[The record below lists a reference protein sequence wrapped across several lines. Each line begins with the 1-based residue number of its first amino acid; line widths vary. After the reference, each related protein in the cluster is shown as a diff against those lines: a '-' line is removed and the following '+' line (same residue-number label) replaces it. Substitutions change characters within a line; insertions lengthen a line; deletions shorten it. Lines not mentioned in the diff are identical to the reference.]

1 MTRASFLDL
10 KKSWMFLAI
19 CLSKKLHP
27 LKKKT
32 PAGVPMLNKPYL

>member
-10 KKSWMFLAI
+10 KELWMFLAK
-19 CLSKKLHP
+19 CLNKRLHP